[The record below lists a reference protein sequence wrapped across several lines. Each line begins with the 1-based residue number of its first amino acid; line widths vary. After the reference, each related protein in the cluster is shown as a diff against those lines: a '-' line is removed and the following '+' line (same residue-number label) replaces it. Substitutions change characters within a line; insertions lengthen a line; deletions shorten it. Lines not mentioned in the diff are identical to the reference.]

1 MTYPSCH
8 DLTNLNASCDAI
20 KKVGGVTARVW
31 IGKKRDFIDKTAQQY
46 LLFSDP
52 LAIFGYDVWVLY
64 FDAVLASVTEL
75 AYFEGVQ
82 LKNTAGFE
90 VVAGANVNAY
100 NHNVNLVLFN
110 YTQQDIAKLNTL
122 MVDEDMVVFIGTES
136 GSVKAYGFDYDDN
149 NDLSSRLG
157 MKVIQGTGLDPVEL
171 QGEVGVTLQL
181 QAMNMTK
188 APLVLESVY
197 EEDGANQLTDYQ
209 DIIDSLNLLAANNA

>member
-8 DLTNLNASCDAI
+8 ELTNLDASCDAI

-31 IGKKRDFIDKTAQQY
+31 IGKKRDFIDVTAQQY
-46 LLFSDP
+46 IRFADP
-52 LAIFGYDVWVLY
+52 LSARGYNVWTL
-64 FDAVLASVTEL
+64 FFHAPLASGTEL

-90 VVAGANVNAY
+90 VVPGANVNAY

-110 YTQQDIAKLNTL
+110 YTQEDIAKLNTL
-122 MVDEDMVVFIGTES
+122 MVDEDMIVFIGTES
-136 GSVKAYGFDYDDN
+136 GSVKVYGLDYDDN
-149 NDLSSRLG
+149 ANLSTRLG

-188 APLVLESVY
+188 APLVLEAVY
-197 EEDGANQLTDYQ
+197 EEDGANDLTDYQ